1 VSSMIDFRNMK
12 DYAKCRR
19 VVLYGN
25 PVLRTVAQPITEFNQ
40 HLEQLIQ
47 DLLITMI
54 KKDGVGLAANQIGVP
69 SAIFA
74 LNPQACNLDR
84 PPLCIINP
92 EIVATEGR
100 VEEEEGCLSLPDIY
114 EIVPRPEFVRIK
126 GFTAEGR
133 PLEMEG
139 TGLLAR
145 ALVHEIDHLRG
156 ILFIDHISE
165 LRRQLLVSRLK
176 QLEEMERQFCE

>member
-1 VSSMIDFRNMK
+1 MAELVNVDNRG
-12 DYAKCRR
+12 KCRR
-19 VVLYGN
+19 IVLYGN
-25 PVLRTVAQPITEFNQ
+25 PVLRTPAQPILELNQ
-40 HLEQLIQ
+40 DIEHLIQ

-54 KKDGVGLAANQIGVP
+54 KKDGVGLAANQIGIPLAV
-69 SAIFA
+69 FA

-92 EIVATEGR
+92 EVVITEGK

-114 EIVPRPEFVRIK
+114 EIVSRPEFVRIK
-126 GFTAEGR
+126 GLTVEGK
-133 PLEMEG
+133 PLHMEG

-165 LRRQLLVSRLK
+165 LRRKLLAPRLK
-176 QLEEMERQFCE
+176 QLEEMEHQICG